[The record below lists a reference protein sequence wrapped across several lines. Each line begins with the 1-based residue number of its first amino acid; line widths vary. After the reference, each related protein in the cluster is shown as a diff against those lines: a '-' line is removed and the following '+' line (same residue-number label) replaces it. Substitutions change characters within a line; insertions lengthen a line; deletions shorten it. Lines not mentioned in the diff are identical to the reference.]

1 VTLFQEIVTLFEI
14 WGAICLQGELQ
25 SPLLLTS
32 MAFSLCASSKGM
44 DYKGEGWGL
53 KTLKGAKARKLE
65 MMSEKW
71 LMLLLHR

>member
-1 VTLFQEIVTLFEI
+1 
-14 WGAICLQGELQ
+14 
-25 SPLLLTS
+25 